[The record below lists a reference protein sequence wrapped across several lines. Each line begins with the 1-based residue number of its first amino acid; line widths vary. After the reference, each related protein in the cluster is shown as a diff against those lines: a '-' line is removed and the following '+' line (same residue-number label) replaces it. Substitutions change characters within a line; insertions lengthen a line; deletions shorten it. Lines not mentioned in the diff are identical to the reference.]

1 MIHAI
6 QEFLA
11 TSPHT
16 KEIAGI
22 SIAACLILG
31 LVGGIWMLVIMS
43 RYDPGNIRQ
52 ALLIP
57 FYLVAW
63 GFLNRE
69 DANTKK
75 PLILMLISLAGFC
88 LLIWLLPGHHAP

>member
-1 MIHAI
+1 MMHAI

-22 SIAACLILG
+22 SIGVCLILG
-31 LVGGIWMLVIMS
+31 LIGGFWMLGIMS
-43 RYDPGNIRQ
+43 RYDRENIKL

-57 FYLVAW
+57 FFLVVW

-88 LLIWLLPGHHAP
+88 LLIWLLPRHHSP

>member
-1 MIHAI
+1 MMRAI

-16 KEIAGI
+16 KEVAGI
-22 SIAACLILG
+22 SIGVCLMLG
-31 LVGGIWMLVIMS
+31 LVGGLWMLGIMS
-43 RYDPGNIRQ
+43 RYDPENIKQ

-57 FYLVAW
+57 FFLVVW

-88 LLIWLLPGHHAP
+88 LLILLLPRHHS

>member
-1 MIHAI
+1 MIEAM

-16 KEIAGI
+16 KEITGI
-22 SIAACLILG
+22 SIGVCLILG
-31 LVGGIWMLVIMS
+31 LIGGIWMLVIMS
-43 RYDPGNIRQ
+43 RYDPDNIKQ

-57 FYLVAW
+57 FYLVIW

-75 PLILMLISLAGFC
+75 PLILMLISVAGFC
-88 LLIWLLPGHHAP
+88 LLIWLLPRHHAP